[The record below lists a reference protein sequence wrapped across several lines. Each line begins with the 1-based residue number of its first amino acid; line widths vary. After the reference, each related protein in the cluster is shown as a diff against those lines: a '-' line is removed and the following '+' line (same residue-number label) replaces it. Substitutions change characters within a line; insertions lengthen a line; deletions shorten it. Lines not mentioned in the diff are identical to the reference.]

1 MYNGE
6 VFIAQEELTTFLET
20 ARELKVIGL
29 QAEVQCMGQNEPEE
43 KMSTAQNEYHFSK
56 ETKQDIVNKK
66 SSFQLSIPNAFLHT
80 LMHNGM
86 KATRIIHSMS
96 CNVHCSCL

>member
-1 MYNGE
+1 MVLAAGSHFFNDIFIKSDAANILIYLKGISSGELENVTDFMYNGE

-43 KMSTAQNEYHFSK
+43 KMSTAQNENYFSK
-56 ETKQDIVNKK
+56 
-66 SSFQLSIPNAFLHT
+66 
-80 LMHNGM
+80 
-86 KATRIIHSMS
+86 
-96 CNVHCSCL
+96 